1 MDDFVHNKLTEWG
14 LSEYIQKFEDEGID
28 EERFYCLDFQDI
40 AHLIPKVGPSA
51 IFKKRLMLLKEEENT
66 SSNDSPPCFQQ
77 ENEEAA
83 ESDQVLL
90 STSVTKDKVAVMDDV
105 VCDILNECGLSN
117 LITTFE
123 AEGIHKG
130 NICHLRDE
138 TIRELIPKAGPRDYF
153 KAKLDSLRVLPSTS
167 GTNDEEPRPLFR
179 TNFKMLKGEEKTIKQ
194 GTIDSPVQ
202 LTQEREE
209 SAESDQVLPP
219 TSATKGKGKRK
230 LDLQGESSKWPSTPS
245 KRKRDSGLR
254 SHTEKILSDVKNI
267 MNNVKQRLL
276 NHDNNKLI
284 EFLTTEI
291 SSLEEDKRE
300 QVGVF
305 GRTGAGKSSLINAVI
320 EKKILLSGSICACT
334 SVMIKVEANM
344 KNKKYEADIEFI
356 TKEEWYYEM
365 PPRPWNDVDE
375 DIDEKMSAI
384 YGKEWKTLS
393 DENLKDPKNFKEI
406 PEFLQS
412 EKKNLTCASAEEL
425 SVKCAKYTRTDST
438 VREKERKRWYWP
450 LVKCVTVRVPNNALL
465 QHVTLVD
472 LPGTGDC
479 NESRDKM
486 WKEVVGSCST
496 VWIVTEINRAASEKE
511 PWEILESASSLMGNG
526 GECQQI
532 HFICTK
538 SDQIKDSDNKS
549 AADFRACVKE
559 KVIEKFCKLEKVK
572 KHFRD
577 DCFKVF
583 TVSSE
588 EFLAKKQLQPD
599 ETEIPKLQEFLQNLN
614 DCHSE
619 TFNYVSGAYGILSLI
634 QGARHTE
641 VAGKKNEVCTELNEN
656 KRREC
661 YEVQKSMNDTEIAFR
676 KYLSKGVENSKK
688 TCQEKLESNLNPKGV
703 SGRGFHRI
711 LKCVVRN
718 HGTYKPKNKKQ
729 INLNETLASCLT
741 DSIDEEF
748 RKTFPNERKCK
759 PFNGVIN
766 KFSLDTKSLIER
778 FTDVKLQ
785 LIFLKTEEIKMKT
798 KLNKEIRDRKKKIYN
813 SLTERIEKSMKE
825 CYEKAAGFKGEDTLK
840 NMKETIMKHVLSS
853 KDIMFE
859 QAKEEMLSRL
869 RDLMD
874 YILKTLEET
883 MQKSIEL
890 SLKTD
895 DYPLPDFE
903 AELEEVQKYYNDL
916 KKRQEEETP
925 QICFALLGEAADA

>member
-1 MDDFVHNKLTEWG
+1 MRFVQQRLPNQDSNINRFLRNK
-14 LSEYIQKFEDEGID
+14 I
-28 EERFYCLDFQDI
+28 
-40 AHLIPKVGPSA
+40 
-51 IFKKRLMLLKEEENT
+51 
-66 SSNDSPPCFQQ
+66 
-77 ENEEAA
+77 
-83 ESDQVLL
+83 SDLE
-90 STSVTKDKVAVMDDV
+90 TDK
-105 VCDILNECGLSN
+105 
-117 LITTFE
+117 
-123 AEGIHKG
+123 
-130 NICHLRDE
+130 
-138 TIRELIPKAGPRDYF
+138 
-153 KAKLDSLRVLPSTS
+153 RVL
-167 GTNDEEPRPLFR
+167 
-179 TNFKMLKGEEKTIKQ
+179 
-194 GTIDSPVQ
+194 
-202 LTQEREE
+202 
-209 SAESDQVLPP
+209 
-219 TSATKGKGKRK
+219 
-230 LDLQGESSKWPSTPS
+230 
-245 KRKRDSGLR
+245 
-254 SHTEKILSDVKNI
+254 
-267 MNNVKQRLL
+267 
-276 NHDNNKLI
+276 
-284 EFLTTEI
+284 
-291 SSLEEDKRE
+291 
-300 QVGVF
+300 VGVF
-305 GRTGAGKSSLINAVI
+305 GKTGAGKSSLINAVI
-320 EKKILLSGSICACT
+320 GEKNLLPSGSISACT

-344 KNKKYEADIEFI
+344 KSPKYEADIEFI
-356 TKEEWYYEM
+356 TKEEWKDEL
-365 PPRPWNDVDE
+365 WSLLNFLGDNADVGNDQDE
-375 DIDEKMSAI
+375 EEDYRDIDEKLSAV
-384 YGKEWKTLS
+384 YGEEWRNKSADDLM
-393 DENLKDPKNFKEI
+393 DNKYFKEI

-412 EKKNLTCASAEEL
+412 KRKILTCESAKEL
-425 SVKCAKYTRTDST
+425 SAKCVKYTKNDS
-438 VREKERKRWYWP
+438 KDGDGKDRKRWYWP
-450 LVKCVTVRVPNNALL
+450 LVKCVTVRVPKNYLL
-465 QHVTLVD
+465 QHVTIVD
-472 LPGTGDC
+472 LPGTGDR
-479 NESRDKM
+479 NKSRDEM
-486 WKEVVGSCST
+486 WKSVVESCST
-496 VWIVTEINRAASEKE
+496 VWIVTELNRAAAEKE
-511 PWEILESASSLMGNG
+511 TWEILKSASSIMGNG

-538 SDQIKDSDNKS
+538 SDNIEDSDDSS
-549 AADFRACVKE
+549 AAGVRALIFKKNMKAKE
-559 KVIEKFCKLEKVK
+559 EVNKEFKKLNKVK
-572 KHFRD
+572 KHFGD

-583 TVSSE
+583 TVSSK
-588 EFLAKKQLQPD
+588 EFFKKRHLEPD

-925 QICFALLGEAADA
+925 QIW

>member
-1 MDDFVHNKLTEWG
+1 MDDFVRNKLTEWG
-14 LSEYIQKFEDEGID
+14 LSEYIETFKDEGID
-28 EERFYCLDFQDI
+28 EESFYCLDFQDI
-40 AHLIPKVGPSA
+40 ANLIPKVGRRA
-51 IFKKRLMLLKEEENT
+51 IFKKRLMLLKGEDNT
-66 SSNDSPPCFQQ
+66 TYHQESIDSPPQFQR
-77 ENEEAA
+77 EKEEAA
-83 ESDQVLL
+83 ESDQVL
-90 STSVTKDKVAVMDDV
+90 
-105 VCDILNECGLSN
+105 
-117 LITTFE
+117 
-123 AEGIHKG
+123 
-130 NICHLRDE
+130 
-138 TIRELIPKAGPRDYF
+138 
-153 KAKLDSLRVLPSTS
+153 PSTS
-167 GTNDEEPRPLFR
+167 GTKD
-179 TNFKMLKGEEKTIKQ
+179 
-194 GTIDSPVQ
+194 
-202 LTQEREE
+202 
-209 SAESDQVLPP
+209 
-219 TSATKGKGKRK
+219 KGKRK
-230 LDLQGESSKWPSTPS
+230 LDLQGESSKWPSPPS
-245 KRKRDSGLR
+245 KRQRTSGLGLY
-254 SHTEKILSDVKNI
+254 TEEIILSDVKSI
-267 MNNVKQRLL
+267 MRFVQQRLPNQDSNINRFL
-276 NHDNNKLI
+276 RNK
-284 EFLTTEI
+284 I
-291 SSLEEDKRE
+291 SDLETDKRVL
-300 QVGVF
+300 VGVF
-305 GRTGAGKSSLINAVI
+305 GKTGAGKSSLINAVI
-320 EKKILLSGSICACT
+320 GEKNLLPSGSISACT

-344 KNKKYEADIEFI
+344 KSPKYEADIEFI
-356 TKEEWYYEM
+356 TKEEWKDEL
-365 PPRPWNDVDE
+365 WSLLNFLGDNADQGNDQDE
-375 DIDEKMSAI
+375 EEDYRDIDEKLSAV
-384 YGKEWKTLS
+384 YGEEWRSKSAEDLM
-393 DENLKDPKNFKEI
+393 DNKYFKEI

-412 EKKNLTCASAEEL
+412 KRKILTCESAKEL
-425 SVKCAKYTRTDST
+425 SAKCVKYTKNDS
-438 VREKERKRWYWP
+438 KDGDGKDRKRWYWP
-450 LVKCVTVRVPNNALL
+450 LVKCVTVRVPKNYLL
-465 QHVTLVD
+465 QHVTIVD
-472 LPGTGDC
+472 LPGTGDR
-479 NESRDKM
+479 NKSRDEM
-486 WKEVVGSCST
+486 WKSVVESCST
-496 VWIVTEINRAASEKE
+496 VWIVTELNRAAAEKE
-511 PWEILESASSLMGNG
+511 TWEILKSASSIMGNG

-538 SDQIKDSDNKS
+538 SDNIEDSDDSS
-549 AADFRACVKE
+549 AAGVRALIFKKNMKAKE
-559 KVIEKFCKLEKVK
+559 EVNKEFKKLNKVK
-572 KHFRD
+572 KHFGD

-583 TVSSE
+583 TVSSK
-588 EFLAKKQLQPD
+588 EFFKKRHLEPD